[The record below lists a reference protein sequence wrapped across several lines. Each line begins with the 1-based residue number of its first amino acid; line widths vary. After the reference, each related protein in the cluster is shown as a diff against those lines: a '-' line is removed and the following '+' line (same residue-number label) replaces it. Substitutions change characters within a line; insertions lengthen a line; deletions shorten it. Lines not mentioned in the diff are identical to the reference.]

1 MSNKQIEVVSKK
13 SGYSRNVNEMN
24 EMLVKGREILVVSYV
39 AASPQLHPRCTDPT
53 TSAKNLH
60 HVMIELVYQA
70 TQRL

>member
-1 MSNKQIEVVSKK
+1 M

-39 AASPQLHPRCTDPT
+39 AASPQLHPRCTDPAP
-53 TSAKNLH
+53 TSAKSLH
-60 HVMIELVYQA
+60 HVIIELVYQA